1 MDWKIQESRAGALPS
16 PSRALGFGLRG
27 SGTPGQRRRLGVKD
41 RLCAAAL
48 YGALLGALASVWGC
62 GARGGGDSPAAAPR
76 PGAGSVYD
84 IPGSLAEPPPL
95 SPVPLGSRLVVAEP
109 AGGTPQSGP
118 FLVRLQAEP
127 GAKLRVTLTDP
138 GGAGFEDGMWGES
151 APSLLLLPP
160 VTVWVVAEQDGRAGR
175 PLRLDYPL
183 DPEVTDALSLVAIER
198 LPLAGPAS
206 LIAPDFAADR
216 RRVLFG
222 VGDEPGERGHVRDGV
237 GDVPAELSAI
247 DIVALTAVEDGDE
260 LVVTLE
266 TLSAPE
272 QGAGFSYGFEIGP
285 SNVTAATFGPG
296 ASYSQRIEAVD
307 FKGGARYGARS
318 LRWRIPL
325 ADLKTLEGEA
335 ELVAR
340 GFTAVEVGG
349 ITVTDRT
356 EALYLRSRFVLERTA
371 VSLAGG
377 TLELDLR
384 VRPDDADAPFVVEY
398 AALAETL
405 LPELERASG
414 IAIAATRTIP
424 LAVVAEENAGYT
436 GLNTSDR
443 GVVTTLGSQSSLLA
457 RTQLLVHEL
466 AHYQNARFSQLS
478 SRWLQEGMSEWIAE
492 RMLYRRFPSRA
503 VHRFLEGLRFARLR
517 EAVASGLDDFAL
529 GEWAGSADSLGYE
542 KSLAFLDLLAV
553 RLGEEALRK
562 AFARAVSVPMDDEAF
577 ARFLTQE
584 TGEDV
589 LGLYAYW
596 VRPGSPVDEAA
607 DPRALLSDDD
617 GDDLTLL
624 DEALRGSDPG
634 RFDTDGDGLPDGEE
648 VFAGERPDV
657 AAEPATSTETSPLTR
672 LSSESGEHVLY
683 YSLIPGDPSP
693 AQPYEHPLF
702 LRPPYELT
710 VKNGAETATISRPL
724 YVDDQVVDI
733 PPAAGHILPATP
745 RNDAFTEAGI
755 VHSAAGAALEV
766 VDFVGD
772 IPSRVAAWDI
782 AGMSVIEGDDALTI
796 RVATAA
802 PPAFHGEHGDYVL
815 TFERIAWSTS
825 GPQPARKRALTIA
838 SATPY
843 WYVYD
848 DAGAAAAAAQVLPGV
863 TAGFGASLI
872 VTLSRAEL
880 AGWIEPGA
888 ERQVCVYSQLDLE
901 GALSF
906 VDRGGCVSLATD
918 AFTTHR
924 ASVPAAFGHGR
935 HELELSIEAGS
946 YTTERAA
953 HLSEL
958 GLTALVA
965 FERALGRPLLERSR
979 WPVHVYLSEGGSTV
993 GTASAQAGALVSVDR
1008 AFEGAPLDYLF
1019 VEQLARLAMA
1029 DLLEREQA
1037 PVAYWIQEFY
1047 VQWLTASAMYDVSPS
1062 SEVHDFH
1069 AGRLDDYL
1077 CFVEGACP
1085 SLFSSDLPLSQWT
1098 KDTLGST
1105 GSVKSLLFMLVV
1117 DAKVGGAA
1125 LARALGVFDS
1135 AVPDAATLAERLKA
1149 FSADAELAR
1158 EVDALFE
1165 RFVTSNGEIAS
1176 LLSDADGDGLFRFE
1190 EDKLGTSDA
1199 AVDAYLASP

>member
-1 MDWKIQESRAGALPS
+1 M
-16 PSRALGFGLRG
+16 
-27 SGTPGQRRRLGVKD
+27 QRKHNQHCRL
-41 RLCAAAL
+41 L
-48 YGALLGALASVWGC
+48 ALLGGLAVVWGC
-62 GARGGGDSPAAAPR
+62 GPTRGGDSPAAAPR

-118 FLVRLQAEP
+118 FLLRLQTEP
-127 GAKLRVTLTDP
+127 GATLRRTLSDP
-138 GGAGFEDGMWGES
+138 DGGGFAAGMWGES
-151 APSLLLLPP
+151 APTLLLVPP
-160 VTVWVVAEQDGRAGR
+160 VTVWVVAEKDGQGGS

-183 DPEVTDALSLVAIER
+183 APEVEDALSLVAIER
-198 LPLAGPAS
+198 LPLEGPAA
-206 LIAPDFAADR
+206 LITPDFAAGAE
-216 RRVLFG
+216 RVRFD
-222 VGDEPGERGHVRDGV
+222 VGDEPGERNRVRDGA
-237 GDVPAELSAI
+237 GDVPSELSAI

-266 TLSAPE
+266 TLAAPE
-272 QGAGFSYGFEIGP
+272 QKAGFTYGFEIGP
-285 SNVTAATFGPG
+285 SNVTAAAFGPG
-296 ASYSQRIEAVD
+296 ATYAHRVEAAGFDASV
-307 FKGGARYGARS
+307 RYGTSS
-318 LRWRIPL
+318 LRWRVPL
-325 ADLKTLEGEA
+325 AELKALDGEA

-340 GFTAVEVGG
+340 GFTAADVAGT
-349 ITVTDRT
+349 TVTDRT
-356 EALYLRSRFVLERTA
+356 EALYLRSRFVLQRTA

-384 VRPDDADAPFVVEY
+384 VEPDDADSPFVVEY

-414 IAIAATRTIP
+414 IAVAATRTIP

-443 GVVTTLGSQSSLLA
+443 GVVTTLGPQASLLA

-492 RMLYRRFPSRA
+492 RMLYRHFPARA

-529 GEWAGSADSLGYE
+529 GEWAGSTDSLGYE

-607 DPRALLSDDD
+607 DPRALLSDLD
-617 GDDLTLL
+617 GDDLTSL

-634 RFDTDGDGLPDGEE
+634 RFDTDGDGVPDGEE
-648 VFAGERPDV
+648 VFAGESPSV
-657 AAEPATSTETSPLTR
+657 AAEPATPSETSPLTR
-672 LSSESGEHVLY
+672 LRSEGGEYALY
-683 YSLIPGDPSP
+683 YSLIPGDASP
-693 AQPYEHPLF
+693 DRAYEHPLF

-710 VKNGAETATISRPL
+710 VKNGADMTIVSRPL
-724 YVDDQVVDI
+724 YVDDQAVDI

-745 RNDAFTEAGI
+745 RNDWLTETGI
-755 VHSAAGAALEV
+755 VASAAGAAFAV
-766 VDFVGD
+766 MDFAAD

-782 AGMSVIEGDDALTI
+782 TGMSLGEGDDWLTV
-796 RVATAA
+796 RVATLA

-815 TFERIAWSTS
+815 TFERISWSAT
-825 GPQPARKRALTIA
+825 GPQPVRKRALTIA
-838 SATPY
+838 SGTPY

-848 DAGAAAAAAQVLPGV
+848 EAGGAAAAQVLPGV
-863 TAGFGASLI
+863 TAHFGESL
-872 VTLSRAEL
+872 VVRLPYAEL

-901 GALSF
+901 GALAL
-906 VDRGGCVSLATD
+906 VDRGGCVSLASD
-918 AFTTHR
+918 AFTTYR
-924 ASVPAAFGHGR
+924 ASVPAAFGHGH
-935 HELELSIEAGS
+935 HELELSIEAAS
-946 YTTERAA
+946 YTTARAA

-965 FERALGRPLLERSR
+965 FERALGRPLFERSR
-979 WPVHVYLSEGGSTV
+979 WPVHVYLTEGGSTA
-993 GTASAQAGALVSVDR
+993 GTASAQTGAHVSIDR
-1008 AFEGAPLDYLF
+1008 ALEGAPLDYLF

-1029 DLLEREQA
+1029 DLLEREAQ
-1037 PVAYWIQEFY
+1037 PLAYWIQEFY

-1062 SEVHDFH
+1062 ADVHDFH
-1069 AGRLDDYL
+1069 AGRIDDYL

-1085 SLFSSDLPLSQWT
+1085 TLFSSDVPLSQWT

-1105 GSVKSLLFMLVV
+1105 GSVKSLIFMLVV

-1125 LARALGVFDS
+1125 VARALGVFDS
-1135 AVPDAATLAERLKA
+1135 ELPDAATLARRLKA
-1149 FSADAELAR
+1149 FAADAELAR

-1176 LLSDADGDGLFRFE
+1176 LLTDADGDGLLRFE

-1199 AVDAYLASP
+1199 AKDPYLASP